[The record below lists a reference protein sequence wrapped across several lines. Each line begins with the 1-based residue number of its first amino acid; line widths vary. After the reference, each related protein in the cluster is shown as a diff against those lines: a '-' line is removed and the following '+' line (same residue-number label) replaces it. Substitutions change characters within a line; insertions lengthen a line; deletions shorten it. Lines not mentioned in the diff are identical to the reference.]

1 MLAQARIKRE
11 RERAA
16 LQFAK
21 DRDLGRLEATMA
33 RLDAEAA
40 AAVVRPARIP
50 TAAEARAYLESLP
63 ELWERTS
70 DAGRHAIAEA
80 VFERIDVLGV
90 TDFTFTLTAHAKAR
104 GWDAAF
110 GPGVV
115 HAKQGRS
122 GRGERI

>member
-1 MLAQARIKRE
+1 MG
-11 RERAA
+11 A
-16 LQFAK
+16 LWA
-21 DRDLGRLEATMA
+21 
-33 RLDAEAA
+33 
-40 AAVVRPARIP
+40 
-50 TAAEARAYLESLP
+50 
-63 ELWERTS
+63 RTS

-110 GPGVV
+110 GPVV
-115 HAKQGRS
+115 LRVGEQGGRGYSPSPRAAGTCLETGDSVHEEGHS